1 MVGLT
6 LGTTGVSVL
15 FNFLGRDF
23 FNALAEK
30 DAARFS
36 VMLMRWAAALAVG
49 VPVFVF
55 RDYYQSLLSLEWRQ
69 WLTARLSGAY
79 LTDRAFYR
87 LASGACPGVDNPD
100 QRITADAA
108 AFTDAV
114 LGLCLTL
121 LSAAVD
127 LVSFSGILYSIY
139 PPLFGALVLY
149 AAGGTAA
156 SVALGRPLVPLNFAQ
171 EAAEADLRYALVRV
185 RENAEAVAFYGGE
198 AGEAGTLR
206 ARLAAV
212 VANGAAL
219 LRASRNLSFFTSG
232 YRYAIQILPAAV
244 VAPLYFAGRIEFGVV
259 NQSSSA
265 FNHILGDVSL
275 VVYQVSVSG
284 WVGGWGGGLGG
295 EIRREVL
302 FFFSLAP
309 SHTHLSLPPSL
320 FFKID
325 TLAGLA
331 AVVDRLGQFE
341 EAVEAEKAASG
352 DGGVRLVPTPPAS
365 PSLLSLRGVTLYPP
379 GPASARGD
387 PLVRGLTFDVR
398 PGGSLLIVGPSGAGK
413 TSILRAA
420 AGLWTGGEGEIERVG
435 VVGEGGG
442 EAAAAGA
449 APHNDAG
456 SVFFVPQ
463 RPYMVL
469 GSLRD
474 QLLYPVWADGGAGTG
489 TGGEAGSG
497 AADDPALAPLGRVG
511 AGGAATT
518 PPTPPR
524 PTPTDAELEA
534 ALRTVRLGVLLDRAD
549 PSGQV
554 AGAGLGA
561 VADWSAIL
569 SLGEQQRLAFARV
582 LLARPA
588 LVLMDE
594 STSALDVPNEAAM
607 YGVLR
612 EAGIAYV
619 SVGHRPTLAAFHSCA
634 LRLSAAEPGAG
645 VASAW
650 EIGSAVELA

>member
-1 MVGLT
+1 VIGLT

-30 DAARFS
+30 DAARFTA
-36 VMLMRWAAALAVG
+36 MLFKWAGALAVG

-55 RDYYQSLLSLEWRQ
+55 RDYYQALLALEWRQ
-69 WLTARLSGAY
+69 WLTARLAGSY
-79 LTDRAFYR
+79 LTDRSFYV
-87 LASGACPGVDNPD
+87 LASSASPVDNPD

-114 LGLCLTL
+114 LGLALTL

-156 SVALGRPLVPLNFAQ
+156 SIVLGRPLVPLNFAQ

-198 AGEAGTLR
+198 GGEAGTLR

-244 VAPLYFAGRIEFGVV
+244 VAPLYFKGAIEFGVV

-275 VVYQVSVSG
+275 VVYQ
-284 WVGGWGGGLGG
+284 
-295 EIRREVL
+295 
-302 FFFSLAP
+302 
-309 SHTHLSLPPSL
+309 
-320 FFKID
+320 ID
-325 TLAGLA
+325 ALAGLA
-331 AVVDRLGQFE
+331 AVVDRLGQFD
-341 EAVEAEKAASG
+341 EAVEEAGGAG
-352 DGGVRLVPTPPAS
+352 GGVRLVAAPPAQ
-365 PSLLSLRGVTLYPP
+365 PALLSVRGVTLYPP
-379 GPASARGD
+379 GPPASRGA

-420 AGLWTGGEGEIERVG
+420 AGLWTSGEGEIERVG
-435 VVGEGGG
+435 VVGGGGDGGG
-442 EAAAAGA
+442 EGGA
-449 APHNDAG
+449 APQNDAG
-456 SVFFVPQ
+456 SLFFVPQ

-474 QLLYPVWADGGAGTG
+474 QLLYPVWAPGGAGSG

-511 AGGAATT
+511 AGAAATT
-518 PPTPPR
+518 APLPPR
-524 PTPTDAELEA
+524 PAPGDAALEA

-549 PSGQV
+549 PSGRV
-554 AGAGLGA
+554 AGSGLDA
-561 VADWSAIL
+561 TADWSSIL

-607 YGVLR
+607 YQVLR
-612 EAGIAYV
+612 AAGIAYV
-619 SVGHRPTLAAFHSCA
+619 SVGHRPTLGAFHADA
-634 LRLSAAEPGAG
+634 LRLTAAAPGAG
-645 VASAW
+645 VASEW
-650 EIGSAVELA
+650 ELGSAAELA

>member
-1 MVGLT
+1 M
-6 LGTTGVSVL
+6 L

-30 DAARFS
+30 DAARFTA
-36 VMLMRWAAALAVG
+36 MLFKWAGALVVG
-49 VPVFVF
+49 VPIFVF

-69 WLTARLSGAY
+69 WLTARLAGSY
-79 LTDRAFYR
+79 LTDRSFYR
-87 LASGACPGVDNPD
+87 LASTSSAVDNPD

-114 LGLCLTL
+114 LGLALTL

-156 SVALGRPLVPLNFAQ
+156 SIALGRPLVPLNFAQ

-206 ARLAAV
+206 SRLAAV

-219 LRASRNLSFFTSG
+219 LRATRNLSFFTSG

-259 NQSSSA
+259 NQASSA

-275 VVYQVSVSG
+275 VVYQVD
-284 WVGGWGGGLGG
+284 
-295 EIRREVL
+295 
-302 FFFSLAP
+302 A
-309 SHTHLSLPPSL
+309 
-320 FFKID
+320 
-325 TLAGLA
+325 LAGLA
-331 AVVDRLGQFE
+331 AVVDRLGQFD
-341 EAVEAEKAASG
+341 EAVEAAGGAG
-352 DGGVRLVPTPPAS
+352 GGVRLVPAGGGGAGTP
-365 PSLLSLRGVTLYPP
+365 LLSLQGVTLYPP
-379 GPASARGD
+379 GPSSSRGD
-387 PLVRGLTFDVR
+387 PLVRSLTFDVW

-420 AGLWTGGEGEIERVG
+420 AGLWDGGEGSIARVG
-435 VVGEGGG
+435 VVGKGEG
-442 EAAAAGA
+442 EPPSTDPAT
-449 APHNDAG
+449 
-456 SVFFVPQ
+456 VFFVPQ

-474 QLLYPVWADGGAGTG
+474 QLLYPVWANGGAGTG
-489 TGGEAGSG
+489 VGGEAGSG
-497 AADDPALAPLGRVG
+497 APDDPALAPLGRVG
-511 AGGAATT
+511 AGAGATT
-518 PPTPPR
+518 RAAPPR
-524 PTPTDAELEA
+524 PPPSSAELEA

-549 PSGQV
+549 PSGRV
-554 AGAGLGA
+554 SGAGLDA
-561 VADWSAIL
+561 TADWSSIL

-594 STSALDVPNEAAM
+594 STSALDVPNEAVM

-612 EAGIAYV
+612 DAGIAYV
-619 SVGHRPTLAAFHSCA
+619 SIGHRPTLAAFHADA
-634 LRLSAAEPGAG
+634 LRLSAAGPGEG
-645 VASAW
+645 VTSTW
-650 EIGSAVELA
+650 EVGRAADLA